1 MKRIILAIV
10 LVFIVMTGQAKEK
23 MTVWEN
29 PSTEYGTSYGDG
41 FFYLALDVTKV
52 ELKANETV
60 VYITAQQRS
69 DDPDCWFRFAGDTYL
84 KVGEKRFTIVS
95 ADGIELNKQE
105 RSNKDGHRDTG
116 EQGRPSRDGV
126 PLPAAA
132 EGHSCVRLHRGRRA
146 RSIPD

>member
-60 VYITAQQRS
+60 VGRS
-69 DDPDCWFRFAGDTYL
+69 KL
-84 KVGEKRFTIVS
+84 
-95 ADGIELNKQE
+95 L
-105 RSNKDGHRDTG
+105 
-116 EQGRPSRDGV
+116 V
-126 PLPAAA
+126 PLRRRHLSEDRRPALYHCL
-132 EGHSCVRLHRGRRA
+132 G
-146 RSIPD
+146 